1 MKKNDMADFA
11 GFDKTMG
18 LAGPELSIPPV
29 IPAVKIVPE

>member
-18 LAGPELSIPPV
+18 LAGPELSLLPV
-29 IPAVKIVPE
+29 IPAVKIVTE